1 MYQKELNLLGYTE
14 KWLQS
19 GILKPE
25 RLMEQVNALQSPDG
39 DPYTEH
45 YRFGTWCDFI
55 NGKDQWAD
63 QEISD
68 CLQIAYEDE
77 DKTMAFSA
85 VLVLLRCRS
94 LTDEQFE
101 TLQLHPVFR
110 LFDVSKTY
118 SQQKLLRTIDREGA
132 KRSVIEECLDKG
144 DDKVHRRL
152 LEFQLERETLARL
165 AKAGATKAVRNIA
178 KQRLQ
183 QRQRRE
189 K

>member
-19 GILKPE
+19 GILQPD
-25 RLMEQVNALQSPDG
+25 RLVEQVNELQSLDG

-45 YRFGTWCDFI
+45 YRFWTLYDFI
-55 NGKDQWAD
+55 SYKDQWAD

-68 CLQIAYEDE
+68 FLQLAYEDE
-77 DKTMAFSA
+77 DKTMACSA
-85 VLVLLRCRS
+85 VLALLQCRS
-94 LTDEQFE
+94 LTDKQFE
-101 TLQLHPVFR
+101 TLPFHPVVR
-110 LFDVSKTY
+110 LFDTSKTY
-118 SQQKLLRTIDREGA
+118 WQQKLLRTIDREGV
-132 KRSVIEECLDKG
+132 KPSVIEECLDKG

-152 LEFQLERETLARL
+152 LEFQLERETLVRL
-165 AKAGATKAVRNIA
+165 ATAGATKAVRNMA

-183 QRQRRE
+183 QRQHRE